1 MVQHSYTEQLAE
13 WVRGLQLKDLPENI
27 VADAKLR
34 VLDILGTTLAAS
46 SFESSKGVR
55 DAAVRTGAGNDA
67 RIIGHGDYANTAGA
81 ALANGTMAH
90 ALDYDDTHLESVVH
104 ISAPVVTTALTI
116 GEAIKASGEEV
127 LTAIVASAEVGCRI
141 GSVAPKAFHLQ
152 GFHAT
157 AVVGTF
163 AAAATAAKLFGLNA
177 NQTANALGIAG
188 SQ

>member
-1 MVQHSYTEQLAE
+1 MLTQRVRHS
-13 WVRGLQLKDLPENI
+13 
-27 VADAKLR
+27 
-34 VLDILGTTLAAS
+34 
-46 SFESSKGVR
+46 
-55 DAAVRTGAGNDA
+55 
-67 RIIGHGDYANTAGA
+67 RI
-81 ALANGTMAH
+81 GTMAH

-104 ISAPVVTTALTI
+104 ISASVVTTALTI
-116 GEAIKASGEEV
+116 GEAIKALGEEV

-163 AAAATAAKLFGLNA
+163 AAAAKAAKLFGLNA